1 VLACAFTCFYFTLGG
16 ILWKN
21 YGVLPTI
28 ALGAG
33 INNHG
38 LISLYFF
45 VFYALVLGLVFVL
58 IMNKIRL
65 IRQEFSMITE
75 LQIFTAIQLICINL
89 VLFLL
94 IQGKHS
100 SWFIETTSL
109 RTATWILILRSVL
122 ACFLT
127 ISWPLLAT
135 RKSDDPN
142 ETLFF
147 PIPPNRQCI
156 EEVDMLLHIPVAVDY
171 FYDYLESRRSSSK
184 D

>member
-1 VLACAFTCFYFTLGG
+1 MLVTVLACAFTCFYFTLGG

-45 VFYALVLGLVFVL
+45 VFYSLVLGLVFVL

-100 SWFIETTSL
+100 
-109 RTATWILILRSVL
+109 
-122 ACFLT
+122 
-127 ISWPLLAT
+127 
-135 RKSDDPN
+135 
-142 ETLFF
+142 
-147 PIPPNRQCI
+147 
-156 EEVDMLLHIPVAVDY
+156 
-171 FYDYLESRRSSSK
+171 
-184 D
+184 